1 MHSFGGF
8 RVITVAALIPAAGKG
23 ERLGLG
29 PKAYLPLGE
38 KSLLKHVTEAFEA
51 HVDEVIVAVSQD
63 MLQDVAKHLSQ
74 ESKVI
79 VGGSSRQET
88 VFKLLEA
95 CSCDYVLI
103 HDAARPFIS
112 AELIQ
117 TCIKTLSKLDALSV
131 AKAVVDTLITK
142 DEGSVVDRS
151 KLLAVQT
158 PQGFKKDLIMRAHR
172 HAVVNNLAATD
183 DAGLVRLLGYEVS
196 IVEGNTW
203 LMKLTTKEDYEMAKL
218 LEANW
223 HET

>member
-1 MHSFGGF
+1 
-8 RVITVAALIPAAGKG
+8 VITVAALIPAAGKG

-51 HVDEVIVAVSQD
+51 HVDELIVAVSQD
-63 MLQDVAKHLSQ
+63 MLQEVRKHVSHETQ
-74 ESKVI
+74 VI

-88 VFKLLEA
+88 VLKLLEA

-112 AELIQ
+112 AELIEN
-117 TCIKTLSKLDALSV
+117 CIKTFAEADALSV

-158 PQGFKKDLIMRAHR
+158 PQGFKKDLIMQAHK
-172 HAVVNNLAATD
+172 HAAANNLAATD
-183 DAGLVRLLGYEVS
+183 DAGLVRLLGHKVTS
-196 IVEGNTW
+196 VEGNTW
-203 LMKLTTKEDYEMAKL
+203 LMKLTTKEDYDIAKL
-218 LEANW
+218 LEAKR